1 MKSMLLDRGRE
12 RTYAVVCDAGD
23 EMIAVLTAFA
33 KAEDLNASHFTA
45 IGAFSAATLGYF
57 DYDTKE
63 YLKIP
68 ITEQVEALA
77 LIGDIALDDGEPK
90 VHAHVVVGLRDGT
103 TRGGHILQATVRPT
117 LEITLSES
125 PAHLRRT
132 TDPETGLALINLGQ
146 RRG

>member
-12 RTYAVVCDAGD
+12 RTYAVVCDTGD